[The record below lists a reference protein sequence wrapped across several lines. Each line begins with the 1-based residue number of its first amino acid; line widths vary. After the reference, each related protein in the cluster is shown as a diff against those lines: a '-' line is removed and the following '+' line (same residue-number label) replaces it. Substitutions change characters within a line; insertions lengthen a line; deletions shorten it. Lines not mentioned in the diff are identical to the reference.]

1 MAVARI
7 QLRRDTSSNWTT
19 ANTILTEGELGY
31 ETDTDKVKIGDGN
44 TAWNSLPYLIYA
56 LGFSDLT
63 TTPTT
68 IAGYGITD
76 AFDGAF
82 SSLSGKPTTIA
93 GYGITDAFDGTFS
106 ALTGKPNTISG
117 YGITDAFDGAFSS
130 LTGKPTTISGY
141 GITDAFDGAFSSLT
155 GKPTTISGYGITDAF
170 DGAFSSLSGKPT
182 TISGYGITDAFDGAF
197 SSLSGKPTTI
207 SGYGI
212 TDAAPLASPG
222 LTGTP
227 TAPTATAGTNTT
239 QIATTAFVQTA
250 VADVVDSA
258 PAALD
263 TLNELAAALGDDA
276 NFSSTVTNSI
286 ATKAPLASPALTGTP
301 TAPTA
306 SSGTNTTQIA
316 TTAFV
321 QSSVSNNIGLSN
333 LSASNVSASGGGS
346 LSYNNSSG
354 VFTFTPPDL
363 SNYLTSVSFG
373 SLTSKPTTIAGYGI
387 TDAFDG
393 AFSSLSGT
401 PTTIA
406 GYGITDAFDG
416 AFSSLS
422 SRPTTISGY
431 GITDAFSGAFSALT
445 GKPNTIAG
453 YGITDAFDGAFSSL
467 SSRPTTIAGYGIT
480 DAFSG
485 SFSAL
490 TGKPTT
496 LAGYGITDAFDGAF
510 SSLSST
516 PTTLSGYGIT
526 DAFNGTFT
534 ALTGKPTTV
543 AGYGITNA
551 LTTGSDADIGSNDFI
566 TTGKVY
572 FANMFASTGDLPS
585 ATTYHGMF
593 AHVHGTGAAY
603 FAHGGNWVELANNSA
618 LSAKAS
624 LASPALTG
632 TPTAPT
638 ATSGTNT
645 TQLATTEFVTAAVAG
660 ASGTYTDS
668 SVDTHLN
675 TSSASSGEVLSWN
688 GTDYDWVAQSG
699 GSGTPLSISYA
710 PDVKYARLELTANQ
724 SLSSANSTVVNFN
737 TRAVDSSTNNLL
749 TTTLGDGKFIIPAG
763 VTKVRLK
770 TSASTSS
777 VSDQVLLEIK
787 KNGSDALS
795 TNFDIQST
803 GKDFPAAFTAI
814 ESVTQGDYF
823 QVSAYS
829 QSSRTLETS
838 NHTWFEIEVLE
849 GSILNQTV
857 TGNVSIDNLS
867 DVDTTT
873 TAPTDG
879 QALVW
884 DNSASEWIPGTI
896 ATSGGGASVTTS
908 DAAPSSPTAGDL
920 WFNSTN
926 LKLHVYYNDGDSSQW
941 VQTNPSSTAV
951 SSGTS
956 VSTSDAAPTSP
967 NNGDLWLDTTNN
979 DLFVYYEDT
988 DSSQWIEL
996 LSGGSGG
1003 ASVATSDT
1011 APTSPNDG
1019 DLWFDTTNSGL
1030 FIYYE
1035 DSDSSQ
1041 WIEVVG
1047 SQGGSSTAGGTDWK
1061 EKTAAYT
1068 AVAGEGLIV
1077 DTSTA
1082 VTVTLPTSATLG
1094 DEVKII
1100 DGTGNAATNNITVA
1114 RNGHKI
1120 NGDASDLTVDVD
1132 RAAFGLVYYN
1142 VAQGWLLTE
1151 K

>member
-1 MAVARI
+1 
-7 QLRRDTSSNWTT
+7 
-19 ANTILTEGELGY
+19 
-31 ETDTDKVKIGDGN
+31 
-44 TAWNSLPYLIYA
+44 
-56 LGFSDLT
+56 
-63 TTPTT
+63 
-68 IAGYGITD
+68 
-76 AFDGAF
+76 
-82 SSLSGKPTTIA
+82 
-93 GYGITDAFDGTFS
+93 
-106 ALTGKPNTISG
+106 
-117 YGITDAFDGAFSS
+117 
-130 LTGKPTTISGY
+130 
-141 GITDAFDGAFSSLT
+141 
-155 GKPTTISGYGITDAF
+155 
-170 DGAFSSLSGKPT
+170 
-182 TISGYGITDAFDGAF
+182 
-197 SSLSGKPTTI
+197 
-207 SGYGI
+207 
-212 TDAAPLASPG
+212 
-222 LTGTP
+222 
-227 TAPTATAGTNTT
+227 
-239 QIATTAFVQTA
+239 
-250 VADVVDSA
+250 
-258 PAALD
+258 
-263 TLNELAAALGDDA
+263 
-276 NFSSTVTNSI
+276 
-286 ATKAPLASPALTGTP
+286 
-301 TAPTA
+301 
-306 SSGTNTTQIA
+306 
-316 TTAFV
+316 
-321 QSSVSNNIGLSN
+321 
-333 LSASNVSASGGGS
+333 
-346 LSYNNSSG
+346 
-354 VFTFTPPDL
+354 
-363 SNYLTSVSFG
+363 
-373 SLTSKPTTIAGYGI
+373 
-387 TDAFDG
+387 
-393 AFSSLSGT
+393 
-401 PTTIA
+401 
-406 GYGITDAFDG
+406 
-416 AFSSLS
+416 
-422 SRPTTISGY
+422 
-431 GITDAFSGAFSALT
+431 
-445 GKPNTIAG
+445 
-453 YGITDAFDGAFSSL
+453 
-467 SSRPTTIAGYGIT
+467 
-480 DAFSG
+480 
-485 SFSAL
+485 
-490 TGKPTT
+490 
-496 LAGYGITDAFDGAF
+496 
-510 SSLSST
+510 
-516 PTTLSGYGIT
+516 
-526 DAFNGTFT
+526 
-534 ALTGKPTTV
+534 
-543 AGYGITNA
+543 
-551 LTTGSDADIGSNDFI
+551 
-566 TTGKVY
+566 
-572 FANMFASTGDLPS
+572 MFASTGDLPS

-688 GTDYDWVAQSG
+688 GTDYDWVAQS
-699 GSGTPLSISYA
+699 
-710 PDVKYARLELTANQ
+710 
-724 SLSSANSTVVNFN
+724 VN
-737 TRAVDSSTNNLL
+737 
-749 TTTLGDGKFIIPAG
+749 I
-763 VTKVRLK
+763 
-770 TSASTSS
+770 
-777 VSDQVLLEIK
+777 
-787 KNGSDALS
+787 
-795 TNFDIQST
+795 
-803 GKDFPAAFTAI
+803 
-814 ESVTQGDYF
+814 
-823 QVSAYS
+823 
-829 QSSRTLETS
+829 
-838 NHTWFEIEVLE
+838 
-849 GSILNQTV
+849 
-857 TGNVSIDNLS
+857 SIDNLS

-956 VSTSDAAPTSP
+956 VSTSDTAPTSP

>member
-401 PTTIA
+401 PT
-406 GYGITDAFDG
+406 
-416 AFSSLS
+416 
-422 SRPTTISGY
+422 
-431 GITDAFSGAFSALT
+431 
-445 GKPNTIAG
+445 TIAG

-956 VSTSDAAPTSP
+956 VSTSDTAPTSP